1 MVSHNLQ
8 FSSLKKR
15 IVQANFSGG
24 HISSDSGLLLLREID
39 KTLKLS
45 DQLAECFDDPRRQSH
60 VQHDLK
66 SMIQQRLMA
75 LAAGYEDL
83 NDHDHFRHDY
93 ALQTVLDRDQPLA
106 SSPTLHRMEA
116 CAQRQ
121 SCVKAHQILWQ
132 QFVQSFSAP
141 PKQIILDL
149 DASDIPVHGD
159 QPDKFFHGYYDH
171 YCYLPLYVFADRFPL
186 VTYLRP
192 SDKDGA
198 YHCAAILRLLVS
210 FLRQHWSDV
219 QIIFRG
225 DSGFCRQPIL
235 RYCERYKVDYIV
247 GIARNK
253 RLERTINNGISLLK
267 QIHQLKRELNQT
279 GQTREY
285 WDFLYRAGSWHR
297 PRKVIAKL
305 EITDKGANPRFL
317 LTTLKGDAK
326 DLYQLDYCACGEMEN
341 RIKDQQ
347 LDLFGKR
354 TSSKH
359 WWSNQWRLLLSAYVF
374 LLFEH
379 LRLQLDDPVFKRMSV
394 NNLRLKLIKVAA
406 VIIRN
411 TRRVQFYLS
420 EAYSYQDIFRRLVQ
434 SLV

>member
-1 MVSHNLQ
+1 MVSHPLQ

-39 KTLKLS
+39 KALKLS
-45 DQLAECFDDPRRQSH
+45 DQLAECFDDPRRQTH

-83 NDHDHFRHDY
+83 NDHDHLRHDY
-93 ALQTVLDRDQPLA
+93 ALQTVLDKDQPLA
-106 SSPTLHRMEA
+106 CSPTLHIMEA
-116 CAQRQ
+116 RAQRQ
-121 SCVKAHQILWQ
+121 SCVKAHQILWL
-132 QFVQSFSAP
+132 QFFQSFSAA
-141 PKQIILDL
+141 PKQIILDF

-171 YCYLPLYVFADRFPL
+171 YCYLPLYVFAGRFPL

-198 YHCAAILRLLVS
+198 YHCTAILRLLVS
-210 FLRQHWSDV
+210 FLRQHWPDV

-225 DSGFCRQPIL
+225 DGGFCRQPIL
-235 RYCERYKVDYIV
+235 MYCERYKVDYIV

-267 QIHQLKRELNQT
+267 QIHQLKCELNQT

-326 DLYQLDYCACGEMEN
+326 DLYQLDYCARGEMEN

-379 LRLQLDDPVFKRMSV
+379 LRSQLDDPAFKRMSV

-420 EAYSYQDIFRRLVQ
+420 EAYPYQDIFRRLAQ

>member
-24 HISSDSGLLLLREID
+24 HISSDAGLLLLKEID
-39 KTLKLS
+39 KTLNLS
-45 DQLAECFDDPRRQSH
+45 GQLAECFDDKRKQTH
-60 VQHDLK
+60 IQHDLK

-75 LAAGYEDL
+75 VAAGYEDL
-83 NDHDHFRHDY
+83 NDHDSLRHDY
-93 ALQTVLDRDQPLA
+93 ALQTALNKDKPLA
-106 SSPTLHRMEA
+106 SSPTLCRMEKL
-116 CAQRQ
+116 AQRQ
-121 SCVKAHQILWQ
+121 SCVKAHHILWK
-132 QFVQSFSAP
+132 QFIQSFSSP
-141 PKQIILDL
+141 PKQIILDF

-171 YCYLPLYVFADRFPL
+171 YCYLPLYVFAGRFPL

-210 FLRQHWSDV
+210 FLRQHWPDV

-235 RYCERYKVDYIV
+235 KYCERYKVDYIV

-267 QIHQLKRELNQT
+267 RIHQLKRELNKT
-279 GQTREY
+279 DQTREY
-285 WDFLYRAGSWHR
+285 WDFLYRAGSWNR

-326 DLYQLDYCACGEMEN
+326 DLYQLDYCARGEMEN

-379 LRLQLDDPVFKRMSV
+379 LRSQLDDPVFKRMSV

-420 EAYSYQDIFRRLVQ
+420 EAYPYQDIFRRVAQ

>member
-1 MVSHNLQ
+1 MLPHPLP

-15 IVQANFSGG
+15 IVQAHFSGG

-45 DQLAECFDDPRRQSH
+45 DQLAECFDDPRKQSH
-60 VQHDLK
+60 IQHDLK

-83 NDHDHFRHDY
+83 NDHDLLRHDY
-93 ALQTVLDRDQPLA
+93 ALQTALDKDQPLA

-116 CAQRQ
+116 HVQRQ
-121 SCVKAHQILWQ
+121 SCVKAHRLLWQ
-132 QFVQSFSAP
+132 QFVQSFPAP
-141 PKQIILDL
+141 PKQIILDF

-159 QPDKFFHGYYDH
+159 QPEKFFHGYYDH
-171 YCYLPLYVFADRFPL
+171 YCYLPLYVFAGRFPL

-192 SDKDGA
+192 SYKDGA

-210 FLRQHWSDV
+210 FLRQHWPGV

-235 RYCERYKVDYIV
+235 KYCERYKVDYII

-253 RLERTINNGISLLK
+253 RLERMIGKGMDLLK
-267 QIHQLKRELNQT
+267 QIHQLKRELNET
-279 GQTREY
+279 DQTREY
-285 WDFLYRAGSWHR
+285 WDFLYQADSWHR
-297 PRKVIAKL
+297 SRKVIAKL

-317 LTTLKGDAK
+317 LTTLKGEAT
-326 DLYQLDYCACGEMEN
+326 DLYQLDYCARGEMEN

-359 WWSNQWRLLLSAYVF
+359 WWTNQWRLLLSAYVF

-379 LRLQLDDPVFKRMSV
+379 LRSQLDDPTFKRMSV

-420 EAYSYQDIFRRLVQ
+420 EAYPYQDIFRRLAQ